1 MLVRRCSNRR
11 FRAKC
16 GDLDA
21 SLAAAP
27 FPCLMYAVLEGAES
41 PSFSS
46 FVLRRVLTKEKMLE
60 PVILTE
66 YQRLYQEGGKK
77 VYHDHLER
85 KGRRGL
91 YHNKD
96 KDKDRAN
103 GAPSISISNSANADM
118 NRQKSSFRSCE
129 LCIQGQRT
137 CRGCSGR
144 YQLAIPE
151 IHWDATAY

>member
-1 MLVRRCSNRR
+1 MLAKLGLLVRRCSNRR

-27 FPCLMYAVLEGAES
+27 FPCLMYAVLEGAEL

-85 KGRRGL
+85 KGRRV
-91 YHNKD
+91 
-96 KDKDRAN
+96 
-103 GAPSISISNSANADM
+103 SISNSANADM